1 MKEWTMQT
9 NTILLYQNIVII
21 IFYTALTIQLKTD
34 YVICK
39 SMRLQVIIRGNQC
52 RRLKIG
58 LR

>member
-9 NTILLYQNIVII
+9 NTILLYQNVI
-21 IFYTALTIQLKTD
+21 IFYNALAIQLKTD

-52 RRLKIG
+52 RRLKID